1 MKSSEPIIILT
12 SGEPA
17 GIGPDICGML
27 AKEEINKRIVII
39 CDHEIML
46 SRLKL
51 LNLQV
56 KVKIVKEVQ
65 QAEIHKKNTIQL
77 LHLSKNSDV
86 KAGILNKNNSK
97 YVLDM
102 INLATR
108 SCINNNKIG
117 MINCPVQK
125 SIINEYGYK
134 FNGHTDY
141 IAKLCG
147 VSAPPVMM
155 LASNNIRICLLY
167 TSPSPR
173 D

>member
-27 AKEEINKRIVII
+27 AKEEINKKIVII

-65 QAEIHKKNTIQL
+65 QAEIHKKIQY
-77 LHLSKNSDV
+77 NYY
-86 KAGILNKNNSK
+86 IFQ
-97 YVLDM
+97 
-102 INLATR
+102 
-108 SCINNNKIG
+108 KIV
-117 MINCPVQK
+117 ML
-125 SIINEYGYK
+125 
-134 FNGHTDY
+134 
-141 IAKLCG
+141 KLEF
-147 VSAPPVMM
+147 
-155 LASNNIRICLLY
+155 
-167 TSPSPR
+167 
-173 D
+173 